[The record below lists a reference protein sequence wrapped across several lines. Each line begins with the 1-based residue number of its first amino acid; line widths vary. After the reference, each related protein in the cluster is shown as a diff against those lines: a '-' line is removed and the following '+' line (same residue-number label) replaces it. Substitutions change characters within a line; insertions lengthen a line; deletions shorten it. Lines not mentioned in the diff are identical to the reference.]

1 MALNKVILIGNMTA
15 DPEIKQTQSGTSV
28 CSFNIAVNRY
38 SKEPDAKKVDF
49 FTVVAWQQKAEFV
62 SRYFKK
68 GQAILVCGRL
78 ENREWTDKQGNKRI
92 STEIIAEE
100 ISFAGSGSGTS
111 VLNESPVDCQTT
123 SVTEPKREV
132 KGSSYMPSAY
142 TQNSQNFEAIATDD
156 EPLPF

>member
-1 MALNKVILIGNMTA
+1 MAFNKVIIQGNISN
-15 DPEIKQTQSGTSV
+15 EVECKQTQNGTSV
-28 CSFNIAVNRY
+28 CSFNVAVNRY

-68 GQAILVCGRL
+68 GSPILIYGRR

-100 ISFAGSGSGTS
+100 ISFVGGK
-111 VLNESPVDCQTT
+111 ES
-123 SVTEPKREV
+123 STEAKNQP
-132 KGSSYMPSAY
+132 YTPSAY
-142 TQNSQNFEAIATDD
+142 GGAQMEEVPNDGD
-156 EPLPF
+156 LPF